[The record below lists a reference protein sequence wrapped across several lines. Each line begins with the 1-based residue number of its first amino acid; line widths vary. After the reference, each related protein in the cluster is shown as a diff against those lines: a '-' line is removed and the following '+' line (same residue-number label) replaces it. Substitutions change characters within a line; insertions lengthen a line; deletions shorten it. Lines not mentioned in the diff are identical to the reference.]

1 MSFIFTNTPL
11 LVSFKKLDPQLG
23 AIDIGAELVR
33 LGANYFGVY
42 NVLRGS
48 NVALTWQEVGAVA
61 LGAEHCVY
69 K

>member
-1 MSFIFTNTPL
+1 M
-11 LVSFKKLDPQLG
+11 VPQLG
-23 AIDIGAELVR
+23 AIDIGTELVR

-48 NVALTWQEVGAVA
+48 NVAVTWPEVGAVD
-61 LGAEHCVY
+61 LGAEVGTERCVY

>member
-1 MSFIFTNTPL
+1 MPL
-11 LVSFKKLDPQLG
+11 LVSFQNLDPQLG

-48 NVALTWQEVGAVA
+48 NVAVTWP
-61 LGAEHCVY
+61 
-69 K
+69 